1 MNPYRYT
8 TRVFKQQIRRWLF
21 MDLTFWVGTLCKFLD
36 GILDLGGKEWCEE
49 HGANKKR
56 KF

>member
-1 MNPYRYT
+1 
-8 TRVFKQQIRRWLF
+8 
-21 MDLTFWVGTLCKFLD
+21 MDLTFWVGTICKFLD
-36 GILDLGGKEWCEE
+36 GVFNLGGKEWCEE